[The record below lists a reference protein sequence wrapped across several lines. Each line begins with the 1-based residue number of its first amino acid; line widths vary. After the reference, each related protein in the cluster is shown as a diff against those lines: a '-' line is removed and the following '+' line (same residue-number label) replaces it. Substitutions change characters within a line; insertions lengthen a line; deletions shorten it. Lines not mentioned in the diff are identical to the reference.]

1 MNIYL
6 GNLSLADMQRRA
18 GVSFP
23 QELIDFMESRHQPV
37 IAKIGV
43 GQWHCYDIPFF
54 LQCGDMETAQTI
66 YGHLRAL
73 SSGFKEPMQIGV
85 SKGKS

>member
-6 GNLSLADMQRRA
+6 GNLSIADMQRRA

-37 IAKIGV
+37 IADVGR

-73 SSGFKEPMQIGV
+73 HGDFKEPLQIGV
-85 SKGKS
+85 SGAQS

>member
-6 GNLSLADMQRRA
+6 GNLSLADMQRRS

-23 QELIDFMESRHQPV
+23 QELIDFMEPRHQPV
-37 IAKIGV
+37 TANVGS
-43 GQWHCYDIPFF
+43 GQWHCYDLPFF
-54 LQCGDMETAQTI
+54 LQCGDMETAQMI

-73 SSGFKEPMQIGV
+73 SGGFKEPLQIGV
-85 SKGKS
+85 SEAQP